1 MRAIKMAFLLFVLT
15 NELMLS
21 ELKKNLLLGLNS
33 KSFDSCYLRGGKQ
46 TIAPNHHILILLALV
61 VD

>member
-21 ELKKNLLLGLNS
+21 ELKKNLLLGFNS
-33 KSFDSCYLRGGKQ
+33 KSFDPCYLRGGKQ
-46 TIAPNHHILILLALV
+46 TITPNHYILILFALV
-61 VD
+61 IN

>member
-15 NELMLS
+15 NELMLFK
-21 ELKKNLLLGLNS
+21 LKKNLLLGLNS
-33 KSFDSCYLRGGKQ
+33 KSFDPCYLRGSKQ
-46 TIAPNHHILILLALV
+46 TIAPNHHILILFALV